1 MNTCDSALKDLLAQV
16 QSESVFSKIANQ
28 FLDLAENT
36 DLNSH
41 CRPKSNDLLEKA
53 IASALRNRLG
63 IQSPPSGT
71 KILHYPR
78 FDFFHGSGMV
88 ENRFFTVFFF
98 RRERVGLLTCTIL
111 GGSTDYIR
119 MSIPGATPQA
129 PSLN

>member
-28 FLDLAENT
+28 FLDLPENT

-63 IQSPPSGT
+63 I
-71 KILHYPR
+71 
-78 FDFFHGSGMV
+78 
-88 ENRFFTVFFF
+88 
-98 RRERVGLLTCTIL
+98 
-111 GGSTDYIR
+111 
-119 MSIPGATPQA
+119 
-129 PSLN
+129 